1 MPTWVNT
8 LTPWPYAHDWD
19 NSIES
24 KEKKWHEDQFS
35 INEMLKDEM
44 EKKSIL
50 ENDLKKDQSQPMLT
64 FKTRDPGH

>member
-1 MPTWVNT
+1 
-8 LTPWPYAHDWD
+8 
-19 NSIES
+19 
-24 KEKKWHEDQFS
+24 
-35 INEMLKDEM
+35 MLKDEM